1 VGVMTLCFSQKI
13 VYLMKALAAK
23 PVPEF
28 ENTPTQTHCLDQRLA
43 NCHSDLG
50 ASLGL
55 ITVLTSRWL
64 QAF

>member
-1 VGVMTLCFSQKI
+1 
-13 VYLMKALAAK
+13 MKALAAK

-55 ITVLTSRWL
+55 ITVLASRWL